1 MEFGRLIT
9 AMVTP
14 FDANERIHWP
24 EVERLIH
31 DLIEVQR
38 NDSLVICGTTGES
51 PTLTDEEKVEP
62 VQVRG
67 GKSCREGSDH
77 CRYRQQQHG
86 PLDSYDEAGRGS
98 RRRRRSIGRA
108 LL

>member
-9 AMVTP
+9 AMVTS

-51 PTLTDEEKVEP
+51 PTLTDEEKVELFKFAVEKLP
-62 VQVRG
+62 G
-67 GKSCREGSDH
+67 GSDH